1 MFGRQGAA
9 KPTILAIDPCPVL
22 FMIDDFSSVRSPR
35 LSDLRG
41 DQPPCPRIEGNIYL
55 QEPLI
60 YVYIYIIIFI
70 FIIFIYIYYYYLL
83 FIICYFLFI
92 IYYLLLLLYNH
103 HLNQFGSPNWE
114 SINISSVIHFSSI
127 KPYAY
132 WARRCFPY
140 KKKGWTPSIWGLT
153 RQVARGGSWQCIRP
167 MLGVGTDVDLGAV
180 ICTMLPWTIPLSM
193 DWIKGKFT
201 GKPHI

>member
-1 MFGRQGAA
+1 MIFPAWGLQDCLTFEG
-9 KPTILAIDPCPVL
+9 ISLPV
-22 FMIDDFSSVRSPR
+22 PE
-35 LSDLRG
+35 LRG
-41 DQPPCPRIEGNIYL
+41 
-55 QEPLI
+55 
-60 YVYIYIIIFI
+60 
-70 FIIFIYIYYYYLL
+70 IYIYRNPWYMYIYYYYYYLFIIYYLL
-83 FIICYFLFI
+83 FIIYYLLFVIYYLLFVICYLLFI
-92 IYYLLLLLYNH
+92 IYYLLLLYNH